1 LFCGLPGSGKSTL
14 AARLETEGRGV
25 RLSADQWQAALGV
38 GHAET
43 GFHGRLQGVLYRH
56 ALALLRRAWT

>member
-43 GFHGRLQGVLYRH
+43 DFHGRLQGVLYRH